1 MKKRAADR
9 SRKSNSVIFISNYF
23 GLDVPILKTKKNTV
37 IYQETLFR
45 SAAKEFSFAITE
57 EGRLKF
63 EIWLSIMKKRMR
75 CTKNPKPDYSN
86 LPAWIV
92 SNDTIFI
99 GPPYILT
106 RYFFQYAF
114 PWNQNET
121 LVFLSFHDQ

>member
-1 MKKRAADR
+1 M
-9 SRKSNSVIFISNYF
+9 
-23 GLDVPILKTKKNTV
+23 

-75 CTKNPKPDYSN
+75 CTKNPNQIIAIFLLDCFKRHN
-86 LPAWIV
+86 
-92 SNDTIFI
+92 FI

-121 LVFLSFHDQ
+121 LVLSFHDQ